1 VREGGREGDK
11 KRVPEKRDTAC
22 HSKYRGTSLI
32 RKRTPLG
39 PDRRPMP
46 WVLGGSWGGGRF
58 LMGEVPQYALKFLP
72 EAGPS
77 APRRAYLSRG
87 GPIFSEAGLFI
98 PSGPICSEAG
108 LCHSQPLTGLPLG
121 LTDRPTV
128 GP

>member
-1 VREGGREGDK
+1 MRKGGREGNK
-11 KRVPEKRDTAC
+11 ERVPEKRDTAR

-39 PDRRPMP
+39 PYRRPVP
-46 WVLGGSWGGGRF
+46 WVLGGSWGGERF

-87 GPIFSEAGLFI
+87 GPICSEAGLSI
-98 PSGPICSEAG
+98 PSGPICPEAG
-108 LCHSQPLTGLPLG
+108 LCHSQLLTGLPSG
-121 LTDRPTV
+121 PTDRPTV